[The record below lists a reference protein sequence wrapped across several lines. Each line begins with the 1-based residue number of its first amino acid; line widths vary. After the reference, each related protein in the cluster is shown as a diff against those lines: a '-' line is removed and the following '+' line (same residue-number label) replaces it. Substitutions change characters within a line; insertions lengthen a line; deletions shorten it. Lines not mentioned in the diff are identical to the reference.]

1 MGMRIIPSSQFYK
14 YTCLNWFSLFAS
26 PLLLHIMS
34 LVVNCSCFI
43 LPPSLIIDLI
53 LALKNSPVFVSSPP
67 SGSKQVK
74 ANVDSHRTQCEDR
87 EDFQQLPY
95 LSSASRQPQM
105 KGMYDMPRP
114 SRSRELSSL
123 NDLETCSQSRYQN
136 IITEIQTE
144 QDPTYVE
151 PIPSD
156 HYYNCQKVTRL
167 SSEDDSSGY
176 QNVTGTLKSSGHVL
190 ADVDI
195 YENSLAIQIWK
206 HSQMSESSNVNVEEE
221 PTYINTE
228 SYSRQNLPTCD

>member
-123 NDLETCSQSRYQN
+123 NDLE
-136 IITEIQTE
+136 
-144 QDPTYVE
+144 
-151 PIPSD
+151 
-156 HYYNCQKVTRL
+156 
-167 SSEDDSSGY
+167 DDSSGY

-228 SYSRQNLPTCD
+228 SYSRCGIIYHYLPDSESCFENIYEAFTGFICLYW